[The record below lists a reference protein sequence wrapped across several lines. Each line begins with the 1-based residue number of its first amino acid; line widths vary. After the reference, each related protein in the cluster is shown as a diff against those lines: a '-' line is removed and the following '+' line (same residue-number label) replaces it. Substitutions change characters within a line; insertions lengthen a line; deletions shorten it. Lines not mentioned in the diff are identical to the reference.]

1 MLTKFESDVTLPYM
15 EILTKRK
22 YPTDAGQFEG
32 KFLVA
37 MPGLST
43 SFFAQTIIYICAH
56 NEEGAMGFVVNKLR
70 GMTFWDLVEQTDVFQ
85 ENAVPSMP
93 SSVAHAPVGHGGPV
107 DEHRGF
113 VLHSADYCGEATIPI
128 SETVF
133 LTSTTQVLRLIAIGQ
148 GPHQCAVSLGYSGWG
163 PGQLESEMLD
173 NSWLTLEAD
182 PRLVFDQDYETK
194 YDRLLRAA
202 GIQPAHF
209 VADCGHA

>member
-1 MLTKFESDVTLPYM
+1 LLTKSESDVTLSVM

-22 YPTDAGQFEG
+22 YSTGCGQFEG

-37 MPGLST
+37 MPSLST
-43 SFFAQTIIYICAH
+43 SFFAQTIIYVCAH
-56 NEEGAMGFVVNKLR
+56 NEEGAMGFVVNKPR
-70 GMTFWDLVEQTDVFQ
+70 GMTFWDLVEQTDVFDDS
-85 ENAVPSMP
+85 AMP
-93 SSVAHAPVGHGGPV
+93 HMPNSVAHAPIGHGGPV

-128 SETVF
+128 SESVF
-133 LTSTTQVLRLIAIGQ
+133 LTSTTQVLRMIASGQ
-148 GPHQCAVSLGYSGWG
+148 GPQQCAISLGYSGWG
-163 PGQLESEMLD
+163 PGQLETEMME

-182 PRLVFDQDYETK
+182 PRLVFDQDHDTK
-194 YDRLLRAA
+194 YERLLRAA